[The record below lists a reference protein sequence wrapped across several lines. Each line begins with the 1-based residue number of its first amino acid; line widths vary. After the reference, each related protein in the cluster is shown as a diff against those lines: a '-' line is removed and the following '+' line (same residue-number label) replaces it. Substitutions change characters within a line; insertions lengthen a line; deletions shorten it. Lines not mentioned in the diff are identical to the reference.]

1 MDRQNLNRVVM
12 SFQQQQAIALSKK
25 KLENNKTR
33 ILNANKE
40 YILNAN
46 KVSIKAPSSTKYSVT
61 STKQSFFLLDW
72 IKSFGVP
79 AEIKRSIDGRMVTLE
94 GFKEPLAYYDD
105 PRVHNFGNNSWF
117 SAIMAP
123 AATKLIDVV
132 AYDGVDL
139 RQKIISEIPRE

>member
-1 MDRQNLNRVVM
+1 L
-12 SFQQQQAIALSKK
+12 A
-25 KLENNKTR
+25 NNKTS
-33 ILNANKE
+33 
-40 YILNAN
+40 ILNAN
-46 KVSIKAPSSTKYSVT
+46 KVSIKAPMKVSAT

-139 RQKIISEIPRE
+139 R